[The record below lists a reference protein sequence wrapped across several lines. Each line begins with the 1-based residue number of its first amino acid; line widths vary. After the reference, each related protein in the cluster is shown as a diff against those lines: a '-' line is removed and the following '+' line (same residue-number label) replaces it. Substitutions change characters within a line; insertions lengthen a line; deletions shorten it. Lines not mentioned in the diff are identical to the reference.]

1 MICSLFA
8 IILHSLLRRTFSSQ
22 MVRGCFVG
30 SGSEGLQQP
39 EIVSK
44 IIELTKK
51 ADPAEI
57 KVAYVGTAT
66 YDLETPKTNQTGKL
80 AEAGC
85 IITSVMLS
93 RDNNDDAAMSTAV
106 NEADVVIISGGNTLY
121 AMDMWKHTKL
131 DVLLKAAADRG
142 CVLAGGSA
150 GAICWFDAGH
160 SDSADPD
167 TYKEAMI
174 KEYSAAPDD
183 APKDESTSL
192 AEGEEAKPWKY
203 IRVGCLAFLPGLV
216 CPHADK
222 VQSNGVLRVTDF
234 DEMLVRH
241 KGERGICIDHFAALC
256 VDGDDYHVLSLPDRP
271 GSVLENGEFSM
282 AREGKP
288 GCWVKDVSAEG
299 KIVTELVPETGKIA
313 DLTKAAEAIAD
324 DAACDQ
330 CRLENPI

>member
-1 MICSLFA
+1 
-8 IILHSLLRRTFSSQ
+8 

-85 IITSVMLS
+85 IITSVMH
-93 RDNNDDAAMSTAV
+93 
-106 NEADVVIISGGNTLY
+106 TLY

-192 AEGEEAKPWKY
+192 AEGEKAKPWKY

-222 VQSNGVLRVTDF
+222 VH
-234 DEMLVRH
+234 H

-313 DLTKAAEAIAD
+313 ELTKAAEAIAD